1 LKLSYKKSTN
11 IYKILPQFLWWEI
24 ASEWGNSLVI
34 KFLETFIIP
43 RLEINMFDD
52 QRHLICYFTF
62 FCQFRIVFIIKIYDS
77 MCLWSST
84 ITHGFWLDKVSKYH
98 IDSLAKMIVQMATSA
113 QLEPFKDGIFDT
125 FSVSSGLSGPSWEEM
140 LSCGLSVHSQ
150 CGKRTGNG
158 DSI

>member
-1 LKLSYKKSTN
+1 
-11 IYKILPQFLWWEI
+11 
-24 ASEWGNSLVI
+24 
-34 KFLETFIIP
+34 
-43 RLEINMFDD
+43 
-52 QRHLICYFTF
+52 
-62 FCQFRIVFIIKIYDS
+62 

-98 IDSLAKMIVQMATSA
+98 IDSLAKMIVQMATST

-125 FSVSSGLSGPSWEEM
+125 FSVSSGLSGPSWVEV